1 MRPRPVLLPITVV
14 VAGIAIA
21 GPSLARTEAVPQ
33 IEHRAFS
40 GILLAQTTTMQG
52 HTTAPSGAPVT
63 GSQQS
68 PGRPTGP
75 GPMVTSPPNV
85 VPGTGSQAGP
95 EPANS
100 MPPGHMAADPN
111 RPATGTQRES
121 AGPMVGSS
129 PNAVPTTGSAAGA
142 ESTGSMPPGHMVA
155 DPNKK

>member
-1 MRPRPVLLPITVV
+1 MGQRPVFLPIIVV

-33 IEHRAFS
+33 IEYRAFS
-40 GILLAQTTTMQG
+40 AVLLAQTTTMQG
-52 HTTAPSGAPVT
+52 HTTAPSGASGT

-75 GPMVTSPPNV
+75 GPMVTSPTNV
-85 VPGTGSQAGP
+85 VPGTGSEAGA

-111 RPATGTQRES
+111 VPAKGSQQGR

-129 PNAVPTTGSAAGA
+129 PNSVPTTGSAAGA
-142 ESTGSMPPGHMVA
+142 EPANSMPPGHMAA